1 MILNKADILIAID
14 TFDQVNTGQISRLKE
29 LGLSVRLNETGRILD
44 YENNADIYTDIKYII
59 AGLERYDEKFFNQ
72 FPSIEVISRIGVGV
86 DSIDLVAAKKNNVSI
101 YITSDKPSV
110 AVAELCIANMISL
123 LRNTYKMSND
133 LKEGRWHPIEGNEL
147 RNCTIGIVGLG
158 SIGKQVAK
166 RVYAFGSRIIAYG
179 RTWNQQF
186 ADKYKIKKVALQ
198 NLIKT
203 SDIVTVHLPFEE
215 ETKNIISKQ
224 LIENL
229 APGAVL
235 INTSRSGVIDNLAL
249 KEAVIKKK
257 LSGVAIDVFDE
268 YRNISPWEDVENVIL
283 TPHIGSHTKE
293 TRKAMEE
300 TAVSN
305 LLVHCKL
312 SKEFDHKKKAKLEL
326 SLRENKVNI
335 L

>member
-72 FPSIEVISRIGVGV
+72 FPSVEVISRIGVGV

-133 LKEGRWHPIEGNEL
+133 LKEGRWHPIEGNAL

-166 RVYAFGSRIIAYG
+166 RVYAIGSRIIAYG